1 MAQAR
6 TIDANQA
13 KAIFAFIAS
22 NKNAKRN
29 AAMFALSYYCG
40 LRVKEIA
47 SLSIGDV
54 LAKDGTVKN
63 AVYLESAK
71 TKGKKGREFFINSS
85 AKKHI
90 AALIK
95 SLTYKQLHM
104 PLIQVMGKPKAFT
117 PNSLCIAFRNLYES
131 AGFYGCTSHSGR
143 RSLAS
148 NLCQKGVSIRVI
160 QKVGG
165 WSSLQS
171 VMPYLDANEEMIK
184 NALELQV

>member
-13 KAIFAFIAS
+13 KAMFAFIS
-22 NKNAKRN
+22 NNKNAKRN

-40 LRVKEIA
+40 LRVKEI
-47 SLSIGDV
+47 SCLTIGD
-54 LAKDGTVKN
+54 LLTKDGSIKT
-63 AVYLESAK
+63 AVYLDASK
-71 TKGKKGREFFINSS
+71 TKGKKGREFFINSG
-85 AKKHI
+85 AKKHL

-95 SLTYKQLHM
+95 SLTYKQPHY

-148 NLCQKGVSIRVI
+148 SLCEKGVSIRII